1 MRGSHMNNRTRIVND
16 PADLVPLLR
25 VFKSDA
31 HKKVFSSLLNGWRT
45 EDELR
50 EMLQEEIYHSLDML
64 QKTGLVE
71 TKWRMPEQG
80 NTPQIEYHTSYSK
93 LRADFQCSITDM
105 CDLIRIA
112 ITDDETLRDVAD
124 TMEFEVRNGNSSV
137 QNLSRTLNQSP
148 TFLRGIAKR
157 SHSLVVKGH
166 RFELAKR

>member
-1 MRGSHMNNRTRIVND
+1 MNNRTRIVND

-50 EMLQEEIYHSLDML
+50 EMLQEDIYYSLDML
-64 QKTGLVE
+64 QRTGLVE

-93 LRADFQCSITDM
+93 LRADFQCSILTFV
-105 CDLIRIA
+105 I
-112 ITDDETLRDVAD
+112 
-124 TMEFEVRNGNSSV
+124 SSV
-137 QNLSRTLNQSP
+137 SRSP
-148 TFLRGIAKR
+148 MTKCCATWPMLWNSR
-157 SHSLVVKGH
+157 
-166 RFELAKR
+166 